1 MPTSQREFAQPIFLS
16 GLKCADTGFRRK
28 EHIVQSKN
36 LPARANLEHYKK
48 QAKELLNRVVSGEP
62 DAIQRIQRVHPRLGS
77 LTEPEIRDGSKLA
90 DAQLVIAREHG
101 HESWPAFTREIHAAG
116 KPKAS
121 SGLIPANGADLPAEF
136 SMPSEA
142 AGLVLLLHT
151 RSGGRLTHQS
161 TYLMESLNRAAIG
174 VISVDLLTPEES
186 VRDFETDELK
196 HDLRLLGRRI
206 AKITDW
212 LNGRSEFGG
221 LSLGYMGS
229 DTGAAAAAY
238 SAAEYPGA
246 VRALVFSEGRP
257 DLAGPWLW
265 KIKAPALFLVG
276 EKATVGR
283 AFNHSAMRAISP
295 QVTSQFEIILGA
307 GERFEDDDALKQS
320 ARLSCDWFRRHLA
333 RGAS

>member
-1 MPTSQREFAQPIFLS
+1 
-16 GLKCADTGFRRK
+16 
-28 EHIVQSKN
+28 VQAKK

-48 QAKELLNRVVSGEP
+48 QAKDLLNRVVSGEP
-62 DAIQRIQRVHPRLGS
+62 EAIHRIRRVHPRLGS
-77 LTEPEIRDGSKLA
+77 LAEPEIRDGSKLA
-90 DAQLVIAREHG
+90 DAHLVIAREHG

-116 KPKAS
+116 KPTTS
-121 SGLIPANGADLPAEF
+121 SERIPANGVDLPAES

-151 RSGGRLTHQS
+151 RSGGRLTPAS
-161 TYLMESLNRAAIG
+161 GYLMESLNRTSLG

-186 VRDFETDELK
+186 VQDVETDEMK

-206 AKITDW
+206 SKIADW
-212 LNGRSEFGG
+212 LNGRGEFAG

-238 SAAEYPGA
+238 SAAEYPEA
-246 VRALVFSEGRP
+246 VQSLVFSSGRP

-265 KIKAPALFLVG
+265 KIKAPTLFLVG
-276 EKATVGR
+276 ERATVGR
-283 AFNHSAMRAISP
+283 AFSHSAMRALSP
-295 QVTSQFEIILGA
+295 QVTSQFEIISGA
-307 GERFEDDDALKQS
+307 GESFKDDGALKQC

-333 RGAS
+333 AQST